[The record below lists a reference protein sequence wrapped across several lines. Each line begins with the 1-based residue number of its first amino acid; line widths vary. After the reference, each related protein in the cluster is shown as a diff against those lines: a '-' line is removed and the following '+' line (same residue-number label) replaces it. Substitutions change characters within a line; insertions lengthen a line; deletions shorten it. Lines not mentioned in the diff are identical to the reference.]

1 MAKRFFG
8 VAVLVILALST
19 FGLWVTEGDHGRE
32 TGAGTAYLIAV
43 GVSLLI
49 VSVGGV
55 AFTLARG
62 VRAPRGAETGASGS
76 ESLGEG
82 TGRQGRWAQP
92 EEDHRAAKQQGDVR
106 TLDVEGDPRGGT
118 QSPDYRLGRPTELI
132 VEGGTAMMGPAG
144 APRENPDSSHRPRH
158 GGTPASGSNPEP
170 SPDRT
175 G

>member
-55 AFTLARG
+55 AFTLARR

-76 ESLGEG
+76 ESLGERHRTAG
-82 TGRQGRWAQP
+82 SVGAAGRRPPGGEAAGR
-92 EEDHRAAKQQGDVR
+92 RAHA
-106 TLDVEGDPRGGT
+106 
-118 QSPDYRLGRPTELI
+118 
-132 VEGGTAMMGPAG
+132 
-144 APRENPDSSHRPRH
+144 
-158 GGTPASGSNPEP
+158 
-170 SPDRT
+170 
-175 G
+175 